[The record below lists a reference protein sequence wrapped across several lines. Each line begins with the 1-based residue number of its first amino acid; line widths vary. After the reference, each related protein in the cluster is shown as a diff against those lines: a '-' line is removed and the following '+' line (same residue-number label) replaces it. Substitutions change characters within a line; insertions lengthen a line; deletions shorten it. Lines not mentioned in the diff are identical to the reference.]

1 MEDILRRCLQVAPD
15 SPTGLVWRDK
25 VSKHSPITIGGVA
38 GNFSPSGYCD
48 VKVKGKSFRTH
59 RVIYFLVHNVWPDQ
73 VDHIDGNK
81 RNNHPDNLRD
91 VSNLV
96 NSHNRLGGNGYYKKG
111 AGKFQAY
118 ITVCGFRKWLGVY
131 SSAKEARAAH
141 LAARAESYIDVPDI
155 TWKKLGLIQ

>member
-15 SPTGLVWRDK
+15 SPTGLIWIDK
-25 VSKHSPITIGGVA
+25 LSKHSPITVGDAA

-48 VKVKGKSFRTH
+48 VKIKGKSFRTH

-96 NSHNRLGGNGYYKKG
+96 NSHNRLGGKGYCKKG
-111 AGKFQAY
+111 NKYQAY
-118 ITVCGFRKWLGVY
+118 ITVCNERKWLGVF
-131 SSAKEARAAH
+131 ATEEEARAAH
-141 LAARAESYIDVPDI
+141 LEARQRDYLNVPAI
-155 TWKKLGLIQ
+155 LWQQLGIIQ